1 MSSDDKIKFWSLPIS
16 SNSATIRSFM
26 SVTGI
31 EFEEE
36 NAWGHTRTPEYIAK
50 FPNNCAPAIEH
61 GDVMLTESASILR
74 YLTKA
79 FPDKAG
85 KYYSSDNNGKAAK
98 IDMLMDMV
106 NTGVCTMI
114 PKAIYP
120 TLSFPLFPGD
130 VGAIDELKEKY
141 TEVAAKAAQD
151 ALLEYLNSKVV
162 HIFLKDTKFLL
173 SDEPSIADFR
183 FAPMLSQIKCSYFD
197 LPERLVEYEA
207 AMKELP
213 GYADAVK
220 PSDDYCA
227 PHW

>member
-1 MSSDDKIKFWSLPIS
+1 MSSADKIKFWAFPIS
-16 SNSATIRSFM
+16 AVSATVRSFM

-36 NAWGHTRTPEYIAK
+36 NALGHTRTPEYITK

-61 GDVMLTESASILR
+61 GDVTLTESASILR

-85 KYYSSDNNGKAAK
+85 KYYSSNILKAAK

-120 TLSFPLFPGD
+120 TLSFPLYPGD

-162 HIFLKDTKFLL
+162 NIFLKDTKFLL
-173 SDEPSIADFR
+173 SEEPTIADFR
-183 FAPMLSQIKCSYFD
+183 FAPMLSPIKCSYFA

-213 GYADAVK
+213 RYADAVK
-220 PSDDYCA
+220 PVDDYCST
-227 PHW
+227 HWK